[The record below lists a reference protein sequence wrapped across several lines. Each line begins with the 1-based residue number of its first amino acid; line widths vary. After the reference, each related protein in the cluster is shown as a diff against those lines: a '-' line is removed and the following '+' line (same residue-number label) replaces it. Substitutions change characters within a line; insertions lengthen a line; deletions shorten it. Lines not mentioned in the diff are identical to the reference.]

1 MEAGPLVSESLLESK
16 YLYTLHEFSIHTQ
29 HIQSKIINLQSSIIN
44 HQSTFPP
51 MPSTLDPTQC
61 CKICNKPVPPSTR
74 YPNRVCEECT
84 THTTDITGRP
94 VCFENS
100 DSDGGLVGVYTD
112 TNESY
117 PLKVCYIS
125 GILCKVEEVRFG
137 GVAIEV
143 VNTNKTTNSI

>member
-1 MEAGPLVSESLLESK
+1 MEAGPLASELLLKTK
-16 YLYTLHEFSIHTQ
+16 YLYTLHEFSIHNQ
-29 HIQSKIINLQSSIIN
+29 HIQSKIMNHESSIPN
-44 HQSTFPP
+44 A
-51 MPSTLDPTQC
+51 LDPNQC

-94 VCFENS
+94 VCFENQ

>member
-1 MEAGPLVSESLLESK
+1 
-16 YLYTLHEFSIHTQ
+16 
-29 HIQSKIINLQSSIIN
+29 
-44 HQSTFPP
+44 
-51 MPSTLDPTQC
+51 MPSTLDPNQC

-74 YPNRVCEECT
+74 YPNRVCDECT

-94 VCFENS
+94 VYFENS

>member
-1 MEAGPLVSESLLESK
+1 
-16 YLYTLHEFSIHTQ
+16 
-29 HIQSKIINLQSSIIN
+29 
-44 HQSTFPP
+44 
-51 MPSTLDPTQC
+51 MPSIPPTQQF
-61 CKICNKPVPPSTR
+61 CKICAKEVQHSTR
-74 YPNRVCEECT
+74 YPNRVCNECT

-94 VCFENS
+94 VCFENQ

-125 GILCKVEEVRFG
+125 GVLCKVEEVRFG